1 VKPAILSPY
10 GSKRDLT
17 SLKTVRPMPDV
28 FETRSQGAG
37 SVPGNLRDHGKRG
50 CQMVSFWWVVA
61 AFIGGGWVGVL
72 LMALMHM
79 AGSLPEQSSKTPDLN
94 GMPW

>member
-1 VKPAILSPY
+1 LSP
-10 GSKRDLT
+10 GLKEVEKR
-17 SLKTVRPMPDV
+17 PAYAGF
-28 FETRSQGAG
+28 FETRDLGAA

-61 AFIGGGWVGVL
+61 AFFGGAWAGVL
-72 LMALMHM
+72 IMALMHM
-79 AGSLPEQSSKTPDLN
+79 AGGLPEQSSNAPDLT

>member
-1 VKPAILSPY
+1 
-10 GSKRDLT
+10 
-17 SLKTVRPMPDV
+17 MPDF
-28 FETRSQGAG
+28 FEKRSQGAA
-37 SVPGNLRDHGKRG
+37 SVLGNLRDHRKRG
-50 CQMVSFWWVVA
+50 QQMVSFWWVVA

-79 AGSLPEQSSKTPDLN
+79 AGGLPEQSSNAPDLN